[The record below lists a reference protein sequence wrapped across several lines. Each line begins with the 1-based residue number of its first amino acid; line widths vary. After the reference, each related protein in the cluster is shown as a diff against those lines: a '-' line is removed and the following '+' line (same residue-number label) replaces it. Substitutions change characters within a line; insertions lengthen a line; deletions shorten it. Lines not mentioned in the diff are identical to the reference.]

1 MNQLI
6 NWLFQRTSDGSTYL
20 QVIAVGILIVVVF
33 NFLFDSLE
41 DIAGSK
47 KEREENKNV

>member
-1 MNQLI
+1 MNLLI
-6 NWLFQRTSDGSTYL
+6 KWLFQRTSDGSTYL
-20 QVIAVGILIVVVF
+20 QVIVVGILIVMVF

-47 KEREENKNV
+47 KRKEGK